1 MFNLLFIFKV
11 EKKILLEEEGN
22 IKEKIRILIGGDKI
36 IYIVKYNIKL

>member
-22 IKEKIRILIGGDKI
+22 IKEKNK
-36 IYIVKYNIKL
+36 NIDWW